1 MSSNVEEKRDE
12 APALL
17 RIRPLRQGDD
27 GPIRDVFAG
36 MSAKSRHLRFH
47 SPMPRLSPAMI
58 HKLAATKPGHH
69 VVLVAS
75 VGGRDVG
82 IARWVRDIIDP
93 ERADVG
99 ISVVD
104 KHQGRGV
111 GRALLETLARDA
123 ENWGV
128 TKFSFAVHR
137 RNVVMLRLLHSWG
150 AAVHSVD
157 DRYEAVLPTASMK
170 SVTWASMRSRSA
182 TSGK

>member
-1 MSSNVEEKRDE
+1 MSRNIEEKRGE
-12 APALL
+12 ETAQL

-27 GPIRDVFAG
+27 GPIRDVFGG

-47 SPMPRLSPAMI
+47 SPMPRLSPAMLQQ
-58 HKLAATKPGHH
+58 LAATKPGHH
-69 VVLVAS
+69 IALVAS
-75 VGGRDVG
+75 FGGRDVG

-93 ERADVG
+93 QRADVG
-99 ISVVD
+99 ISIID
-104 KHQGRGV
+104 KRQGRGI

-128 TKFSFAVHR
+128 SKFFFLVHR

-150 AAVHSVD
+150 ASVHSVD
-157 DRYEAVLPTASMK
+157 DRYEAVLPTEAMK

-182 TSGK
+182 TSGR